1 MLDLKPVEISDK
13 PWVDSIVFAEDSLSA
28 DYNFGNMFLWDLTYN
43 QHIGRMGDRLVVKP
57 TYGEPHFF
65 AYPIGTGDLTPVI
78 EAMKADAEESGFPFI
93 IRGVVR
99 EHIAQLDEAFP
110 GCFEYSS
117 SRAFFDYIYPAEKL
131 ATFSGKKLHGKRNH
145 VNRFIAENDWS
156 YRKLTRGMAPE
167 CLEML
172 SDWENAN
179 SERNGGDDGGA
190 EEERLAIER
199 AFEYYDE
206 LELEGG
212 ALYSGGRLIAF
223 TIGEK
228 ISSTGFDVHF
238 EKAYSE
244 VEGAYPMICRE
255 FVRQVIANHPEII
268 YINREDDMGKEN
280 LRKAKQSFYPEF
292 LVEKFTAAWKG

>member
-1 MLDLKPVEISDK
+1 MLELKPVEITDK
-13 PWVDSIVFAEDSLSA
+13 AWVDPIVFAEDSLSA
-28 DYNFGNMFLWDLTYN
+28 DYNFGSMFLWDPSYN
-43 QHIGRMGDRLVVKP
+43 QHIGRMGGRLIVKP

-65 AYPIGTGDLTPVI
+65 AYPIGTGDLAPVI
-78 EAMKADAEESGFPFI
+78 EAMKTDAGESGFPFI
-93 IRGVVR
+93 LRGVAK
-99 EHIAQLDEAFP
+99 EHIAQLEEVFP

-117 SRAFFDYIYPAEKL
+117 SRNFFDYIYPAEKL
-131 ATFSGKKLHGKRNH
+131 ATLSGKKLHGKRNH
-145 VNRFIAENDWS
+145 INRFVEENDWS
-156 YRKLTRGMAPE
+156 YRALTRSMESE
-167 CLEML
+167 CMDML

-179 SERNGGDDGGA
+179 EDQREAGA
-190 EEERLAIER
+190 NEERVAIER

-206 LELEGG
+206 LGLEGG
-212 ALYSGGRLIAF
+212 ALYSGGKLIAF

-244 VEGAYPMICRE
+244 IEGAYPMICRE
-255 FVRQVIANHPEII
+255 FVRQVITDHPEIK

-292 LVEKFTAAWKG
+292 LVEKYTAVWKEQ